1 MDADAEVGDFGRARS
16 ANVSIVIV
24 TVGVRR
30 GGRSAYYS
38 HVMPSHPMA
47 KKLLKTKRK
56 TVAVTP

>member
-1 MDADAEVGDFGRARS
+1 MDTNAEVGDFGRARN
-16 ANVSIVIV
+16 ANVSIVVV

-30 GGRSAYYS
+30 GRSAYYS